1 MNRVSRLI
9 MLICIY
15 ASLFIGCFSLLTYYN
30 EVYLLENSIYQL
42 ILAITALVIGLIL
55 IAVQFFVKKKENF
68 DADAEDDEFTEKER
82 DELLLSQKQEEKI
95 SFVEEEIIDDNYEF
109 TDSEEIEINEKTKE
123 EIIVEEENPKDVLE
137 VLHDTLSLKKIEESQ
152 NDEEIIVEEIVVEEI
167 DEKSQIL
174 EEKSDEQKKV
184 YLESVAKDILTEEV
198 LPTVDLTDTQMLY
211 IENSESSYL
220 NTQGLP
226 QLVITNK
233 VDSKNIKRA
242 NEIYREIEKKETA
255 DQLAIEK
262 EELEYLKEEKEESI
276 ISKLSI
282 ISVILALLNIAVL
295 IYYFYTRILS

>member
-68 DADAEDDEFTEKER
+68 DADTEDDEFTEKER
-82 DELLLSQKQEEKI
+82 DELFLSQKQDEKI
-95 SFVEEEIIDDNYEF
+95 SFLEEEIIDDNYEF
-109 TDSEEIEINEKTKE
+109 TDFEEIEINERTKE

-152 NDEEIIVEEIVVEEI
+152 NDEEIIVEDIVVEEI

-184 YLESVAKDILTEEV
+184 YLESVAKDIITEEV

-242 NEIYREIEKKETA
+242 NEIYREVEKIETA

>member
-68 DADAEDDEFTEKER
+68 DVDAEDDEFTEKER
-82 DELLLSQKQEEKI
+82 DELLLSQKQEERI

-152 NDEEIIVEEIVVEEI
+152 NDEEIIVEDIVVEEI

-184 YLESVAKDILTEEV
+184 YLESVAKDIITEEV

-242 NEIYREIEKKETA
+242 NEIYREVEKKETA

>member
-68 DADAEDDEFTEKER
+68 DADTEDDEFTEKER
-82 DELLLSQKQEEKI
+82 DELFLSQKQDEKI
-95 SFVEEEIIDDNYEF
+95 SFLEEEIIDDNYEF
-109 TDSEEIEINEKTKE
+109 TDFEEIEINERTKE

-242 NEIYREIEKKETA
+242 NEIYREVEKKETA

>member
-15 ASLFIGCFSLLTYYN
+15 ASLFIGCFSILTYYN

-68 DADAEDDEFTEKER
+68 DADTEDDEFTEKER
-82 DELLLSQKQEEKI
+82 DELFLSQKQDEKI
-95 SFVEEEIIDDNYEF
+95 SFLEEEIIDDNYEF
-109 TDSEEIEINEKTKE
+109 TDFEEIEINERTKE

-152 NDEEIIVEEIVVEEI
+152 NDEEIIVEDIVVEEI

-184 YLESVAKDILTEEV
+184 YLESVAKDIITEEV

-242 NEIYREIEKKETA
+242 NEIYREVEKIETA

>member
-68 DADAEDDEFTEKER
+68 DADTEDDEFTEKER
-82 DELLLSQKQEEKI
+82 DELFLSQKQEEKI

-109 TDSEEIEINEKTKE
+109 TDFEEIEINERTKE

-152 NDEEIIVEEIVVEEI
+152 NDEEIIVEEI

-184 YLESVAKDILTEEV
+184 YLESVAKDIITEEV

-242 NEIYREIEKKETA
+242 NEIYREVEKKETA

>member
-68 DADAEDDEFTEKER
+68 DADTEDDEFTEKER
-82 DELLLSQKQEEKI
+82 DELFLSQKQDEKI
-95 SFVEEEIIDDNYEF
+95 SFLEEEIIDDNYEF
-109 TDSEEIEINEKTKE
+109 TDFEEIEINEKTKE

-152 NDEEIIVEEIVVEEI
+152 NDEEIIVEDIVVEEI

-242 NEIYREIEKKETA
+242 NEIYREVEKIETA

>member
-68 DADAEDDEFTEKER
+68 DVDAEDDEFTEKER
-82 DELLLSQKQEEKI
+82 DELLLSQKQEERI

-152 NDEEIIVEEIVVEEI
+152 NDEEIIVEDIVVEEI

-242 NEIYREIEKKETA
+242 NEIYREVEKIETA

>member
-68 DADAEDDEFTEKER
+68 DADTEDDEFTEKER
-82 DELLLSQKQEEKI
+82 DELFLSQKQDEKI
-95 SFVEEEIIDDNYEF
+95 SFLEEEIIDDNYEF
-109 TDSEEIEINEKTKE
+109 TDFEEIEINERTKE

-152 NDEEIIVEEIVVEEI
+152 NDEEIIVEEI

-242 NEIYREIEKKETA
+242 NEIYREVEKIETA

>member
-68 DADAEDDEFTEKER
+68 DADTEDDEFTEKER
-82 DELLLSQKQEEKI
+82 DELFLSQKQEEKI
-95 SFVEEEIIDDNYEF
+95 NFVEEEIIDDNYEF

-152 NDEEIIVEEIVVEEI
+152 NDEEIIVEEI

-242 NEIYREIEKKETA
+242 NEIYREVEKKETA

>member
-68 DADAEDDEFTEKER
+68 DADTEDDEFTEKER
-82 DELLLSQKQEEKI
+82 DELFLSQKQEERI

-152 NDEEIIVEEIVVEEI
+152 NDEEIIVEEI

-242 NEIYREIEKKETA
+242 NEIYREVEKKETA

>member
-55 IAVQFFVKKKENF
+55 IVVQFFVKKKENF
-68 DADAEDDEFTEKER
+68 DADTEDDEFTEKER
-82 DELLLSQKQEEKI
+82 DELFLSQKQEERI

-167 DEKSQIL
+167 GEKSQIL

-242 NEIYREIEKKETA
+242 NEIYREVEKKETA